1 MNVKDYQSQ
10 IETLIPFY
18 NSADFNSMIDKVFF
32 GESNSDKFLIKM
44 EINRITTP
52 CTRIIDLREKVI
64 DKTAQYTYFNLTHYL
79 TTTADKELAAA
90 IKLYGGYTIGAYE
103 QVLDYVQKVKQQ
115 STEATQKVTTDI
127 NQNIT
132 ENIQLN
138 NHRKQTAAR
147 MFFVSKIEITFEDG
161 VVYQATTSNISISGL
176 KIKLLEPRSHLDGQ
190 FIQVSFTTLSKEYK
204 DKAITDQKI
213 NYRLVKQQDKT
224 GFYLYLNLEDDKPEF
239 VQFIKSFIRAN
250 QHKYKLDVLYYFRLA
265 REKSLKNSTLMA
277 MNSLP
282 IYLNASSHKPI
293 SFMLRNA
300 VNKDILNDW
309 RSGNTNQLPFLFSES
324 RLEKL
329 LSFAN
334 PKLMTT
340 VYSFTYIS
348 EGKEF
353 LLSATEEELQQDNL
367 KHLFIEYGRSKPNW
381 HCYHLT
387 LQAYT
392 YQSNKAYQLTDVRPT
407 IFNDITHLATLTS
420 ISTKE
425 IIEIDSRS
433 IKGNP
438 NLLNKY
444 VHRETEAGFTPV
456 YDLFPEEL
464 RKEERYSYS
473 SSITLHTNDAVL
485 AGKVVDFSNSGLKIH
500 LDTPKLLTRRSLIKI
515 DFVELQKISSQ
526 FTLKNIE
533 YRIISSSTN
542 TTYHLQVASRGS
554 YKTMYQFFS
563 LLVEKNS
570 KHFTEI
576 PLKSHKQPATT
587 RLHEIAESAL
597 SQAFFYVSTQNGS
610 SKICFSSI
618 TKESK
623 TLKRIFSFGCN
634 NDNQNS
640 HVALSKNKLLDK
652 LLNRPLRSTYIQ
664 QAPLNFERTIY
675 VNTIQ
680 NENNKWLIESYLD
693 EDFESQKS
701 KRDFILKNKK
711 LNQLHILHYRLVT
724 IAAPSLS
731 IISSELN
738 IISCYA
744 MHLSKR
750 IEDEMLNIN
759 AIIEITDRTEQV
771 LGKPLTE

>member
-44 EINRITTP
+44 EISRIATP

-79 TTTADKELAAA
+79 TTAADKELAAA

-103 QVLDYVQKVKQQ
+103 QVLDYVQKLKQQ
-115 STEATQKVTTDI
+115 STEATQKITTDI

-176 KIKLLEPRSHLDGQ
+176 KIKLLEQRSHLDGQ

-213 NYRLVKQQDKT
+213 NYRLVKQQQEKT

-239 VQFIKSFIRAN
+239 VQFIKSFIKAN

-282 IYLNASSHKPI
+282 IYLNANSNKPI
-293 SFMLRNA
+293 LFMLRNA

-309 RSGNTNQLPFLFSES
+309 RCENTNQLPFLFSES
-324 RLEKL
+324 RLAKL

-340 VYSFTYIS
+340 VYSFTYIT
-348 EGKEF
+348 EGEEF

-367 KHLFIEYGRSKPNW
+367 KHLFIEYGRTKANW
-381 HCYHLT
+381 RCYHLT
-387 LQAYT
+387 LQSYT
-392 YQSNKAYQLTDVRPT
+392 YQAIKSYQLTDIRPQ

-425 IIEIDSRS
+425 IIKIDTRS
-433 IKGNP
+433 EKGNP

-444 VHRETEAGFTPV
+444 VHREKEAGFTPI

-473 SSITLHTNDAVL
+473 SSIALNTNNAAL
-485 AGKVVDFSNSGLKIH
+485 AGKIIDFSNSGLKIQ
-500 LDTPKLLTRRSLIKI
+500 LDTPKLLTRRSLITI
-515 DFVELQKISSQ
+515 DFLDLQKISTQ
-526 FTLKNIE
+526 FILKNIE
-533 YRIISSSTN
+533 YRVISSSPKGV
-542 TTYHLQVASRGS
+542 YHLQIASRES
-554 YKTMYQFFS
+554 YMTMHQFFS
-563 LLVEKNS
+563 ALVAKNPT
-570 KHFTEI
+570 HFKEI
-576 PLKSHKQPATT
+576 PLKSHKQPVTT
-587 RLHEIAESAL
+587 RLHEAAESAL
-597 SQAFFYVSTQNGS
+597 SQAFFYVSTQNGRP
-610 SKICFSSI
+610 KISFSSI
-618 TKESK
+618 AEDSK
-623 TLKRIFSFGCN
+623 ALKQLFNFGCQSE
-634 NDNQNS
+634 NQNN
-640 HVALSKNKLLDK
+640 HIALSNNRLLDR
-652 LLNRPLRSTYIQ
+652 LLTAPLRAACTQ
-664 QAPLNFERTIY
+664 QEPLNFERTIY
-675 VNTIQ
+675 INKIQ
-680 NENNKWLIESYLD
+680 NDSNKWSIESYLD
-693 EDFESQKS
+693 EDFESQQS
-701 KRDFILKNKK
+701 KRDFVIKYKK
-711 LNQLHILHYRLVT
+711 LNQLQILHYRLT
-724 IAAPSLS
+724 PIEAPSLKV
-731 IISSELN
+731 ISSELN
-738 IISCYA
+738 VISCYA

-750 IEDEMLNIN
+750 IEDEILNIN
-759 AIIEITDRTEQV
+759 AIIEITDRTEQI
-771 LGKPLTE
+771 LGG